1 MEEALGS
8 RKSLYALVLFVETL
22 VFVMLPFLFR
32 GAANK
37 DWVQEAI
44 KYSNC
49 FAGGIFTVA
58 GLTHLLPHVL
68 EAEEEAGY
76 GHHSGSF
83 PIGPTVVALTFYA
96 VLALD
101 RISGGHG
108 HSHDDEPK
116 EMQEVGHSV
125 IELTNLAP
133 PDQRATGRSAPGVQ
147 LEKKPFY
154 VYAPLLTMLTVHS
167 FFDGTAL
174 GILKEPQAAQGIFLA
189 IAFHKFAEAFVV
201 GVKLSRCA
209 TPTGYLI
216 FGALCFSFV
225 TPLGVATGTE
235 VGALFEDALV
245 ECMIGAVACGTFLY
259 VGMTEVVE
267 DLDNGAVPR
276 KVGAMIS
283 GALLMCCVNLVS
295 AWLSVDHH
303 HHDDHDHHDLHQI
316 HHA

>member
-8 RKSLYALVLFVETL
+8 RKPLYALVLFVETL

-116 EMQEVGHSV
+116 EMQEGGHSV
-125 IELTNLAP
+125 IELTSLAP
-133 PDQRATGRSAPGVQ
+133 PDQPETGRSARGVQ

-201 GVKLSRCA
+201 GVA
-209 TPTGYLI
+209 P
-216 FGALCFSFV
+216 
-225 TPLGVATGTE
+225 GTE

-283 GALLMCCVNLVS
+283 GALLMCCVNVVS

-303 HHDDHDHHDLHQI
+303 HHDDHDHHDLHHI